1 MKKKAIPNIS
11 NPDELNKHLQR
22 TSPSTWV
29 ILGVI
34 IAFLVSFFGWTFF
47 GSIPIKVSGTATL
60 SNGEA
65 SLVVPLADKKRI
77 SLGQKVSISDKEGEI
92 STVNENQIIAKFFD
106 LPDGEYFYSIFIE
119 MKHPISFLTD

>member
-11 NPDELNKHLQR
+11 NPDDLNKHLQR

-77 SLGQKVSISDKEGEI
+77 SLGQKVSIFDKEGEI

-119 MKHPISFLTD
+119 MKRPISFLTD